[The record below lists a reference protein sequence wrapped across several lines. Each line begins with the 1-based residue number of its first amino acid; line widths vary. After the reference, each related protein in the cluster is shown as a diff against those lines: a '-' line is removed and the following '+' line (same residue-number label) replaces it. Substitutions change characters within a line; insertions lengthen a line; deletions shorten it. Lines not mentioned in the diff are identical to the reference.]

1 MKRSLVIS
9 AALIGS
15 LAQAQA
21 AKLTVVKVAAPA
33 VNCVFNASCKVAV
46 QDSVSNLTW
55 SAFGDGAFLQS
66 RTHPGNAGAP
76 GAGTTAYEY
85 RVDLR
90 NGTSFTDCLVGMVID
105 FGPVKALTYPQ
116 NQPAPPNQPAHVF
129 VVTHGGIG
137 SVGIKLAVQ
146 EGSVI
151 TFTFDN
157 YLCAGQSSF
166 FFGLAGGTTPKSTP
180 GTLFGIGSTGF
191 IQADVRV
198 PTH

>member
-1 MKRSLVIS
+1 MKSSLVLS

-15 LAQAQA
+15 LAHAQA
-21 AKLTVVKVAAPA
+21 AQLTVVKVAAPA
-33 VNCVFNASCKVAV
+33 VNCVFNASCTVTV

-55 SAFGDGAFLQS
+55 SAFGKGAFLQS
-66 RTHPGNAGAP
+66 RTYPANAGTP

-90 NGTSFTDCLVGMVID
+90 NGNSFTDCLVGMVID
-105 FGPVKALTYPQ
+105 FGPVKKLTYPQ
-116 NQPAPPNQPAHVF
+116 NQSAHVF
-129 VVTHGGIG
+129 VVTQGGIG
-137 SVGIKLAVQ
+137 SVGIKSAAQ
-146 EGSVI
+146 DGNAI

-166 FFGLAGGTTPKSTP
+166 FFGLAGMATPKNTP
-180 GTLFGIGSTGF
+180 GTLFGIGSAGF
-191 IQADVRV
+191 IQADIRV